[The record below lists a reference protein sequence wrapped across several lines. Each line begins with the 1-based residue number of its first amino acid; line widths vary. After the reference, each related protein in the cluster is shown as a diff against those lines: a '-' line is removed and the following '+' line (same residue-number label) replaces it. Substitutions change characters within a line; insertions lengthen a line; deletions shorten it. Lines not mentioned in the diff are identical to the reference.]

1 MVSESSLSKQEGIGS
16 NSDKPEK
23 SEEDFMRILNEY
35 RDLLEI
41 QALEREELLIKV
53 DDLSKQSENANQIDS
68 KMDHLLN
75 LLLDIRQQIGSITDN
90 NPELPSQFASEINV
104 VASDDQIKE
113 LSDEI
118 EIKGEALD
126 TQIGHLQ
133 NQLEDTRSEIIDK
146 NLYIEKLNSQIQI
159 LADEKVQLILKLEE
173 LTNIANSWNKN
184 IDLLQKLA
192 KSDPRYKTIN
202 TLKKHGRLSEI
213 QLAFSMGTS
222 ISQVRKYAE
231 DLIDLG
237 LVQKDKLGR
246 YVWVGKNE

>member
-1 MVSESSLSKQEGIGS
+1 MVSESSLSNQDGIER
-16 NSDKPEK
+16 NPEKTKK
-23 SEEDFMRILNEY
+23 SEEEFMTILNEY
-35 RDLLEI
+35 RGLLDV
-41 QALEREELLIKV
+41 QAGEREELLIKV
-53 DDLSKQSENANQIDS
+53 DDLSKQSESANQMDS

-90 NPELPSQFASEINV
+90 NPELPTRFTSEMNV
-104 VASDDQIKE
+104 MASDEQIKE

-118 EIKGEALD
+118 EMKGEALD
-126 TQIGHLQ
+126 GQIDLLQ
-133 NQLEDTRSEIIDK
+133 NQLKDTRSEIIDK
-146 NLYIEKLNSQIQI
+146 NLYIENLNNQIQI

-231 DLIDLG
+231 DLTNLG